1 MDWTEKYRPQTL
13 DGVIGNPTAVNNLR
27 SWARSWETGIP
38 PMRAVVLM
46 GTPGVGKTTSAEAL
60 AREMGWGIVE
70 MNASDQRTGKDLEQI
85 ALRGSRFNTFTDD
98 GSYLD
103 SNHGKRK
110 LIVLDEADNFFGNA
124 DRGAMPII
132 NELIKTTRQPVI
144 LIVNDFYELSR
155 KSSTVKNET
164 LQITFKKPQASSIA
178 KALYKIAE
186 QEGVDV
192 DPAAM
197 EIIAKN
203 ADGDMRAAVRNLESL
218 AIDGSDV
225 TLEMAEGL
233 SKRENRSDMF
243 ELMSSIFRRSNPS
256 EAREVLKTIDADPQE
271 VQLWVDEN
279 LPYEYNEPGDLVRG
293 YEKLSRGDI
302 FLGRVH
308 KRQYYRFWAYAND
321 LDTMGVATA
330 RMTSK
335 VSHGRIN
342 FPSYLS
348 KMSKSRSVRNM
359 RAAVV
364 MKLATALHTSTRRAE
379 MDILPYMR
387 IMLKNDVSLRASV
400 AESMSLEPEEL
411 AFIIGSKP
419 DSKDIKKIYDDIA
432 TRAEERRIASSM
444 PVKHV
449 SGPLDKLS
457 EPEPVS
463 EPVPEPKV
471 EPEPPK
477 QAQHTDSRPK
487 GQKSLFDF

>member
-1 MDWTEKYRPQTL
+1 MT
-13 DGVIGNPTAVNNLR
+13 
-27 SWARSWETGIP
+27 
-38 PMRAVVLM
+38 
-46 GTPGVGKTTSAEAL
+46 
-60 AREMGWGIVE
+60 
-70 MNASDQRTGKDLEQI
+70 
-85 ALRGSRFNTFTDD
+85 
-98 GSYLD
+98 
-103 SNHGKRK
+103 
-110 LIVLDEADNFFGNA
+110 
-124 DRGAMPII
+124 
-132 NELIKTTRQPVI
+132 
-144 LIVNDFYELSR
+144 
-155 KSSTVKNET
+155 
-164 LQITFKKPQASSIA
+164 
-178 KALYKIAE
+178 
-186 QEGVDV
+186 
-192 DPAAM
+192 
-197 EIIAKN
+197 
-203 ADGDMRAAVRNLESL
+203 AAVRNLESL

-225 TLEMAEGL
+225 TLDMAEGL

-387 IMLKNDVSLRASV
+387 IMLKNDISLRASV

-463 EPVPEPKV
+463 EPVQESKV